1 MIGYIGLG
9 SNLGDREGNLRDALE
24 LMNAEPS
31 ITVRRVSSFIDTQPV
46 GGPPQGSYLNAVA
59 EVETAL
65 EPRELLDAL
74 QRIERSLG
82 RVRTVR
88 WGPRTI
94 DLDIV
99 LLGDAVVDEPGLEI
113 PHPRMHEREFVLRP
127 LCELAPGA
135 LHPRLRKTAAELL
148 AALDSRKRGLS

>member
-1 MIGYIGLG
+1 VIGYIGLG
-9 SNLGDREGNLRDALE
+9 SNLGDREGNLRDAIE
-24 LMNAEPS
+24 LMDAEPS

>member
-31 ITVRRVSSFIDTQPV
+31 ITVRRVSSFIDTPPV
-46 GGPPQGSYLNAVA
+46 GGPPQGDYLNAVA